1 MPDVTTIIENDHREV
16 ERLFTAYAAAFTDH
30 QKDRLIEEIRLA
42 LAPHSAAEEILVYP
56 ALRRAAK
63 DGDEQ
68 ATHAI
73 DEHQEIKR
81 LLSEVDKM
89 SATDSQRDQRVR
101 DLQLAVEQHVREEEG
116 SFLPRLRSGI
126 DAERRERMG
135 ELFQGMKPLL
145 PTHPHPLVPGTA
157 TAQLLAGP
165 LASVADR
172 IRDFIG
178 R

>member
-16 ERLFTAYAAAFTDH
+16 ERLFAAYRATTDTEA
-30 QKDRLIEEIRLA
+30 KNANLDDIRVSLA
-42 LAPHSAAEEILVYP
+42 QHAAAEEILVYP
-56 ALRRAAK
+56 SVRKATGA
-63 DGDEQ
+63 GDEQ
-68 ATHAI
+68 ASHAI

-81 LLSEVDKM
+81 ILADIDGMEPGDARRDTKVLEL
-89 SATDSQRDQRVR
+89 QRS
-101 DLQLAVEQHVREEEG
+101 VEHHVAEEEG
-116 SFLPRLRSGI
+116 VLLPSLRAGTDQDRLDS
-126 DAERRERMG
+126 MG
-135 ELFQGMKPLL
+135 DLFESMKPLL

-172 IRDFIG
+172 IKDFVS

>member
-16 ERLFTAYAAAFTDH
+16 ERLFNEYAASATGEA
-30 QKDRLIEEIRLA
+30 KDAVVDRIRLA
-42 LAPHSAAEEILVYP
+42 LAPHAAAEEILVYP
-56 ALRRAAK
+56 ALRRAAE
-63 DGDEQ
+63 DGGEE
-68 ATHAI
+68 AEHAI

-89 SATDSQRDQRVR
+89 TSADAERDQK
-101 DLQLAVEQHVREEEG
+101 VRELQEAIEHHVQEEE
-116 SFLPRLRSGI
+116 SSVLPRLRAGV
-126 DAERRERMG
+126 DQERLERMG
-135 ELFQGMKPLL
+135 EMFERMKPLL

-172 IRDFIG
+172 IRDLVG

>member
-16 ERLFTAYAAAFTDH
+16 ERLFALYGTTTGAQ
-30 QKDRLIEEIRLA
+30 QKGEVIDQIRLA
-42 LAPHSAAEEILVYP
+42 LAPHAAAEEILVYP
-56 ALRRAAK
+56 AVRRSSVH
-63 DGDEQ
+63 GDDE
-68 ATHAI
+68 ASHAI

-81 LLSEVDKM
+81 LLAEVDGM
-89 SATDSQRDQRVR
+89 SDDDPARDAKVLELQRS
-101 DLQLAVEQHVREEEG
+101 VEHHVEEEETKV
-116 SFLPRLRSGI
+116 LPLLRAGTEADRL
-126 DAERRERMG
+126 DRMG
-135 ELFQGMKPLL
+135 DLFEQMKPLL

-172 IRDFIG
+172 IRDLVD

>member
-1 MPDVTTIIENDHREV
+1 VTTIIENDHREV
-16 ERLFTAYAAAFTDH
+16 ERLFAAYFAAATATE
-30 QKDRLIEEIRLA
+30 KDGLINDIRLA
-42 LAPHSAAEEILVYP
+42 LAPHAAAEEILVYP
-56 ALRRAAK
+56 AVRHAAHEGGEK
-63 DGDEQ
+63 
-68 ATHAI
+68 ASHAI

-89 SATDSQRDQRVR
+89 PAGDSGRDQKVTE
-101 DLQLAVEQHVREEEG
+101 LQQAVEHHVGEEEG
-116 SFLPRLRSGI
+116 SVLPSLRAGM
-126 DAERRERMG
+126 DAAGLERMG
-135 ELFQGMKPLL
+135 ELFEQMKPLL

>member
-1 MPDVTTIIENDHREV
+1 MPDVTTIIEHDHREV
-16 ERLFTAYAAAFTDH
+16 EGLFAAYAASDDAEE
-30 QKDRLIEEIRLA
+30 KDRIVDQVRLA
-42 LAPHSAAEEILVYP
+42 LAPHAAAEEILVYP
-56 ALRRAAK
+56 KLRRIAEQ
-63 DGDEQ
+63 GDVQ
-68 ATHAI
+68 SSHAI

-89 SATDSQRDQRVR
+89 SSEDTGRDARVLE
-101 DLQLAVEQHVREEEG
+101 LQHAVEHHVQEEEA
-116 SFLPRLRSGI
+116 SLLPSLRAGM
-126 DAERRERMG
+126 DADGLDRMG
-135 ELFQGMKPLL
+135 DLFEQMKPLL

-172 IRDFIG
+172 IRDFLA

>member
-1 MPDVTTIIENDHREV
+1 MPDVTSIIENDHREV
-16 ERLFTAYAAAFTDH
+16 ERLFAAYSDATTSEE
-30 QKDRLIEEIRLA
+30 KDELVNQIRLA
-42 LAPHSAAEEILVYP
+42 LAPHAAAEEILVYP
-56 ALRRAAK
+56 AVRSAVD
-63 DGDEQ
+63 DGHDQ
-68 ATHAI
+68 ARHAI

-89 SATDSQRDQRVR
+89 SGGGAERDRTIQE
-101 DLQLAVEQHVREEEG
+101 LQQAVEHHVEEEEG
-116 SFLPRLRSGI
+116 SVLPSLRSGM
-126 DAERRERMG
+126 DADRLERMG
-135 ELFQGMKPLL
+135 ELFEQMKPLL

-157 TAQLLAGP
+157 SAQLMAGP

>member
-1 MPDVTTIIENDHREV
+1 MTDVTTLIENDHRAV
-16 ERLFTAYAAAFTDH
+16 DRLFSEYSAAVTAEA
-30 QKDRLIEEIRLA
+30 KDQLVDQIRLA
-42 LAPHSAAEEILVYP
+42 LAPHAAAEEILVYP
-56 ALRRAAK
+56 AVRRAAE
-63 DGDEQ
+63 DGSEQ
-68 ATHAI
+68 ASHAI

-89 SATDSQRDQRVR
+89 SAGAPERDQKVR
-101 DLQLAVEQHVREEEG
+101 ELQQAVEHHVEEEEG
-116 SFLPRLRSGI
+116 SLLPSLRANMS
-126 DAERRERMG
+126 AERLEQMG
-135 ELFQGMKPLL
+135 KVFEQMKPLL

-172 IRDFIG
+172 IRDFVS